1 MTNRE
6 LIDQYEFSVYPKK
19 DVVIVKGSGAKLW
32 DENGKEYIDCVA
44 GIGVASV
51 GHANPAVVK
60 ALSEQAAKLITCP
73 ITFYNDTRAKFLEKL
88 LSVAPANLKRAFLTN
103 SGTEA
108 IEGAIKFARFTT
120 KKTDFISAM
129 KSFHGRTLGA
139 LSATFK
145 KEYRDDFMPLVPGFE
160 FAPYN
165 NFEKLAEK
173 VTDKTAGIIL
183 EVVQGE
189 GGVNLG
195 EEEYFK
201 QVRKLCDEKNIIL
214 IIDEIQT
221 GFCRT
226 GKFFAS
232 SHFGVDADIM
242 CVAKAVAGGVPMG
255 AILCSEKIE
264 PPMGKHGTTF
274 GGNPLACAAG
284 IAAIDFMIENKLDQ
298 QAEEKGRYFQEKF
311 EQMDLPKVRQFRRK
325 GLMIGIEL
333 KEKAGTYV
341 TSLMEK
347 GVIPATAGTT
357 VLRLLPP
364 LVITFDELDVVL
376 DKLKEILS

>member
-1 MTNRE
+1 MTSKQ
-6 LIDQYEFSVYPKK
+6 LIDQYEFSVYAKR
-19 DVVIVKGSGAKLW
+19 DVVIVKGSGAKVW
-32 DENGKEYIDCVA
+32 DDNGKEYVDCVA

-60 ALSEQAAKLITCP
+60 AISEQAAKLITCP
-73 ITFYNDTRAKFLEKL
+73 VTMYNDTRAKFLEKL
-88 LSVAPANLKRAFLTN
+88 MSVAPKNLKRAFLTN

-145 KEYRDDFMPLVPGFE
+145 KEYREDFMPLVPGFE
-160 FAPYN
+160 FVPYN
-165 NFEKLAEK
+165 NFEKLVEK

-183 EVVQGE
+183 EVIQGE
-189 GGVNLG
+189 GGVNIG
-195 EEEYFK
+195 DKEYFLK
-201 QVRKLCDEKNIIL
+201 VRELCNEKNIIL

-232 SHFGVDADIM
+232 NHFNLEADIM
-242 CVAKAVAGGVPMG
+242 CVAKAMAGGIPMG

-274 GGNPLACAAG
+274 GGNPLACSAG
-284 IAAIDFMIENKLDQ
+284 IAAIDFMIDNKLDQ
-298 QAEEKGRYFQEKF
+298 QAEEKGKYFQEKF
-311 EQMDLPKVRQFRRK
+311 EKMELSKVREFRRK

-333 KEKAGTYV
+333 KEKPQPYV
-341 TSLMEK
+341 QALMER
-347 GVIPATAGTT
+347 GVIPATAGVT

-364 LVITFDELDVVL
+364 LVITYEEIDFVL
-376 DKLKEILS
+376 EQLKAVLK

>member
-1 MTNRE
+1 MTSKQ
-6 LIDQYEFSVYPKK
+6 LIDQYEFSVYAKR
-19 DVVIVKGSGAKLW
+19 DVVIVKGSGAKVW
-32 DENGKEYIDCVA
+32 DDNGKEYVDCVA

-60 ALSEQAAKLITCP
+60 AISEQAAKLITCP
-73 ITFYNDTRAKFLEKL
+73 VTMYNDTRAKFLEKL
-88 LSVAPANLKRAFLTN
+88 MSVAPKNLKRAFLTN

-145 KEYRDDFMPLVPGFE
+145 KEYREDFMPLVPGFE
-160 FAPYN
+160 FVPYN
-165 NFEKLAEK
+165 NFEKLVEK

-183 EVVQGE
+183 EVIQGE
-189 GGVNLG
+189 GGVNIG
-195 EEEYFK
+195 DKEYFLK
-201 QVRKLCDEKNIIL
+201 VRELCNEKNIIL

-232 SHFGVDADIM
+232 NHFNLEADIM
-242 CVAKAVAGGVPMG
+242 CVAKAIAGGIPMG

-284 IAAIDFMIENKLDQ
+284 IAAIDFMIDNKLDQ
-298 QAEEKGRYFQEKF
+298 QAEEKGKYFQEKF
-311 EQMDLPKVRQFRRK
+311 EKMELSKVREFRRK

-333 KEKAGTYV
+333 KEKPQPYV
-341 TSLMEK
+341 QALMER
-347 GVIPATAGTT
+347 GVIPATAGVT

-364 LVITFDELDVVL
+364 LVISYEEIDFVL
-376 DKLKEILS
+376 EQLEAVLK

>member
-1 MTNRE
+1 MTSKE
-6 LIDQYEFSVYPKK
+6 LIDQYEFSVYAKRN
-19 DVVIVKGSGAKLW
+19 VVIVRGSGAKVW
-32 DENGKEYIDCVA
+32 DENGKEYVDCVA

-60 ALSEQAAKLITCP
+60 AISEQAAKLITCP
-73 ITFYNDTRAKFLEKL
+73 VTMYNDTRAKFLEKL
-88 LSVAPANLKRAFLTN
+88 MSVAPKNLKRAFLTN

-145 KEYRDDFMPLVPGFE
+145 KEYREDFMPLVPGFE
-160 FAPYN
+160 FVPYN
-165 NFEKLAEK
+165 NFEKLVEK

-183 EVVQGE
+183 EVIQGE
-189 GGVNLG
+189 GGVNIG
-195 EEEYFK
+195 DKEYFLK
-201 QVRKLCDEKNIIL
+201 VRELCNEKNIIL

-232 SHFGVDADIM
+232 NHFNLEADIM
-242 CVAKAVAGGVPMG
+242 CVAKAIAGGIPMG

-274 GGNPLACAAG
+274 GGNPLACSAG
-284 IAAIDFMIENKLDQ
+284 IAAIDFMIDNKLDQ
-298 QAEEKGRYFQEKF
+298 QAEEKGKYFQEKI
-311 EQMDLPKVRQFRRK
+311 EKMELSKVREFRRK

-333 KEKAGTYV
+333 KEKPQPYV
-341 TSLMEK
+341 QALMER
-347 GVIPATAGTT
+347 GVIPATAGVT

-364 LVITFDELDVVL
+364 LVISYEEIDFVL
-376 DKLKEILS
+376 EQLEAVLK

>member
-1 MTNRE
+1 MTSKQ
-6 LIDQYEFSVYPKK
+6 LIDQYEFSVYAKR
-19 DVVIVKGSGAKLW
+19 DVVIVKGSGAKVW
-32 DENGKEYIDCVA
+32 DDNGKEYVDCVA

-60 ALSEQAAKLITCP
+60 AISEQAAKLITCP
-73 ITFYNDTRAKFLEKL
+73 VTMYNDTRAKFLEKL
-88 LSVAPANLKRAFLTN
+88 MSVAPKNLKRAFLTN

-145 KEYRDDFMPLVPGFE
+145 KEYREDFMPLVPGFE
-160 FAPYN
+160 FVPYN
-165 NFEKLAEK
+165 NFEKLVEK
-173 VTDKTAGIIL
+173 VSDKTAGIIL
-183 EVVQGE
+183 EVIQGE
-189 GGVNLG
+189 GGVNIG
-195 EEEYFK
+195 DKEYFLK
-201 QVRKLCDEKNIIL
+201 VRELCNEKNIIL

-232 SHFGVDADIM
+232 NHFNLEADIM
-242 CVAKAVAGGVPMG
+242 CVAKAIAGGIPMG

-274 GGNPLACAAG
+274 GGNPLACSAG
-284 IAAIDFMIENKLDQ
+284 IAAIDFMIDNKLDQ
-298 QAEEKGRYFQEKF
+298 QAEEKGKYFQEKI
-311 EQMDLPKVRQFRRK
+311 EKMELSKVREFRRK

-333 KEKAGTYV
+333 KEKPQPYV
-341 TSLMEK
+341 QALMER
-347 GVIPATAGTT
+347 GVIPATAGVT

-364 LVITFDELDVVL
+364 LVISYEEIDFVL
-376 DKLKEILS
+376 EQLEAVLK

>member
-1 MTNRE
+1 MTSKE
-6 LIDQYEFSVYPKK
+6 LIDQYEFSVYAKRN
-19 DVVIVKGSGAKLW
+19 VVIVRGSGAKVW
-32 DENGKEYIDCVA
+32 DENGKEYVDCVA

-60 ALSEQAAKLITCP
+60 AISEQAAKLITCP
-73 ITFYNDTRAKFLEKL
+73 VTMYNDTRAKFLEKL
-88 LSVAPANLKRAFLTN
+88 MSVAPKNLKRAFLTN

-145 KEYRDDFMPLVPGFE
+145 KEYREDFMPLVPGFE
-160 FAPYN
+160 FVPYN
-165 NFEKLAEK
+165 NFEKLVEK

-183 EVVQGE
+183 EVIQGE
-189 GGVNLG
+189 GGVNIG
-195 EEEYFK
+195 DKEYFLK
-201 QVRKLCDEKNIIL
+201 VRELCNEKNIIL

-232 SHFGVDADIM
+232 NHFNLEADIM
-242 CVAKAVAGGVPMG
+242 CVAKAIAGGIPMG

-284 IAAIDFMIENKLDQ
+284 IAAIDFMIDNKLDQ
-298 QAEEKGRYFQEKF
+298 QAEEKGKYFQEKF
-311 EQMDLPKVRQFRRK
+311 EKMELSKVREFRRK

-333 KEKAGTYV
+333 KEKPQPYV
-341 TSLMEK
+341 QALMER
-347 GVIPATAGTT
+347 GVIPATAGVT

-364 LVITFDELDVVL
+364 LVISYEEIDFVL
-376 DKLKEILS
+376 EQLEAVLK